1 MCAFKVY
8 TRKENTEE
16 STKAFDGERE
26 LETFGSGF
34 TLFHRESKTEAFSVA
49 GVAEIGPG
57 CERTLQ
63 QTFILVNKYSHLILM
78 QTFVNPWTSV

>member
-1 MCAFKVY
+1 MCSFKVY

-49 GVAEIGPG
+49 GVAETGPG
-57 CERTLQ
+57 CEHTLQ
-63 QTFILVNKYSHLILM
+63 PNFILVNEYSYLILK
-78 QTFVNPWTSV
+78 QAFANPWTSV